1 MSYLP
6 SSYSEIKNM
15 NVVSENFIRLNKNMA
30 DLSRRLFLFFVF
42 VLSRRV
48 DILQTNLYLILS
60 PKNVTCFILQKT
72 FLTYIQNKE

>member
-1 MSYLP
+1 MKILTYC
-6 SSYSEIKNM
+6 Y
-15 NVVSENFIRLNKNMA
+15 LNKNMA
-30 DLSRRLFLFFVF
+30 GLSACFFLFFVF

-60 PKNVTCFILQKT
+60 PTNVTYFILQKT